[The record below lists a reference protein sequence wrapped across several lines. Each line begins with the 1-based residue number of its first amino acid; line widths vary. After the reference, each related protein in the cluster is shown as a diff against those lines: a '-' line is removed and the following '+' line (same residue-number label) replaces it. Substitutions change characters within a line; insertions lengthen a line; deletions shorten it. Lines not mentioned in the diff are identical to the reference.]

1 MSTMTLNKR
10 ASENV
15 MTFRHLVNGFEK
27 IGTKQGKKE
36 KEKFYAKNCAYC
48 ALLRCGPSL
57 NCNSRC
63 TRGQTI
69 MD

>member
-15 MTFRHLVNGFEK
+15 MTFRHLVNDFDK

-36 KEKFYAKNCAYC
+36 KEKFYVKIV
-48 ALLRCGPSL
+48 LTVRC
-57 NCNSRC
+57 
-63 TRGQTI
+63 
-69 MD
+69 